1 MNARSIA
8 TPETATRHVGN
19 CQICESDQKL
29 HAGLRMVHHGY
40 QRPGDGAI
48 HGDCPGVDA
57 APYEVSCALIETH
70 RAALQ
75 VRLVHLRARL
85 ADIQACRVSWFFR
98 GDRTG
103 RVLNGYAVGVTEPY
117 RFARG
122 LESYKWDVEGSIRQT
137 EATIARFTARI
148 SAWRPQ
154 PVRTI
159 EEVRRAAELDL
170 AAKRAE
176 RDAAKAARAAK
187 KAATVAK
194 QAALAARRQAVV
206 EGLVASLQALADQPA
221 SPERDAAA
229 REIWESVKY
238 SKKYQWLW
246 LHELLKQ
253 GAEGPTL
260 ALGLTRRDPQSG
272 RVLY

>member
-1 MNARSIA
+1 MLGLPMNDRSTPDA
-8 TPETATRHVGN
+8 PETATRHVGN
-19 CQICESDQKL
+19 CQICEGDQKL

-40 QRPGDGAI
+40 RRPGDGFI
-48 HGDCPGVDA
+48 HGDCPGVDEE
-57 APYEVSCALIETH
+57 PYEVSCALIATH
-70 RAALQ
+70 KSALQ

-85 ADIQACRVSWFFR
+85 ADIQASRVSWFFR
-98 GDRTG
+98 GDRAG
-103 RVLNGYAVGVTEPY
+103 RALDEYAVGVTEPY

-122 LESYKWDVEGSIRQT
+122 EGSIRQT
-137 EATIARFTARI
+137 EVTIARFTARI
-148 SAWRPQ
+148 AAWRPQ

-159 EEVRRAAELDL
+159 EEMRRAAELEL

-187 KAATVAK
+187 KAATAAK
-194 QAALAARRQAVV
+194 QAALAARRQTVV
-206 EGLVASLQALADQPA
+206 DGLVASLQALADQPA